1 MPAFSSAATRASPVS
16 ARPPTVSRSCDS
28 SLPIVGFD
36 TPDFSAK
43 SSCDQP
49 KSERAAL
56 ISVRARR
63 HHIRYGEGRARP
75 REQSENW
82 RGIDAVALGFM
93 MEVGGSLQ
101 AAIDH
106 PASDAWLAVVFFAVL
121 GVASWQ
127 IGRAAKYI
135 LAGFSTHAP
144 IRPPT
149 FPHPRVTARK

>member
-1 MPAFSSAATRASPVS
+1 MAKAGRDRANN
-16 ARPPTVSRSCDS
+16 
-28 SLPIVGFD
+28 
-36 TPDFSAK
+36 
-43 SSCDQP
+43 P
-49 KSERAAL
+49 K
-56 ISVRARR
+56 I
-63 HHIRYGEGRARP
+63 G
-75 REQSENW
+75 
-82 RGIDAVALGFM
+82 VALM
-93 MEVGGSLQ
+93 PLRWASVGGSLQ